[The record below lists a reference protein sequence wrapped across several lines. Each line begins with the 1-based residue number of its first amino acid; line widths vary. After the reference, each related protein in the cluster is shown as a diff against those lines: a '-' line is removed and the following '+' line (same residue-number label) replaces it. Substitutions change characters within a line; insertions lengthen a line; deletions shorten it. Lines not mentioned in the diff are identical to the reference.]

1 MPVDISDY
9 SGDLIGYAAALS
21 EFTAIASTSPER
33 LQANYFCGDVFRP
46 SESMTSEG
54 GVIWDLGGRLRAK
67 ITYFDVHTKYTL
79 NSLYQDASGEVSQ
92 PGNEYR
98 YGSEVELDWDLDIFH
113 LAINWSELSGSVE
126 TIVQGEKRE
135 FELSAPPGDR
145 LNISLI
151 KMFDALDA
159 SIGINYRN
167 ISSRL
172 VNQNQALITR
182 PEDYDPKVVDGYEV
196 YDIFSRWE
204 VNEQLSLRLSV
215 QNVKNEEYELRGFG
229 GDTSVGNVAPGR
241 DVRFLVSY
249 QL

>member
-1 MPVDISDY
+1 M
-9 SGDLIGYAAALS
+9 
-21 EFTAIASTSPER
+21 
-33 LQANYFCGDVFRP
+33 
-46 SESMTSEG
+46 
-54 GVIWDLGGRLRAK
+54 
-67 ITYFDVHTKYTL
+67 
-79 NSLYQDASGEVSQ
+79 
-92 PGNEYR
+92 
-98 YGSEVELDWDLDIFH
+98 
-113 LAINWSELSGSVE
+113 E

-151 KMFDALDA
+151 KMFDAFDA

-241 DVRFLVSY
+241 DVRLLVSY